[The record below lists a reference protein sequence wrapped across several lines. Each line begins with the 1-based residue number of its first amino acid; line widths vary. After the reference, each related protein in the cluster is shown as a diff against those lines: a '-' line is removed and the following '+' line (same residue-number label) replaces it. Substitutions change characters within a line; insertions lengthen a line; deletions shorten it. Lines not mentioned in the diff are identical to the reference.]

1 MLVIDEVSLILL
13 ILIIIVV
20 ISAVFGVIIY
30 HFFNCSKS
38 YKKNDSDD
46 PLPYSTYVLYRFIT
60 RFFCLILFMMFL
72 LLFVVI
78 LLKTYVLLG
87 GSLK

>member
-1 MLVIDEVSLILL
+1 MLVIDEVSLMLL
-13 ILIIIVV
+13 IIVA
-20 ISAVFGVIIY
+20 ISAVFVVVMY
-30 HFFNCSKS
+30 LFFARSKLD
-38 YKKNDSDD
+38 KITDSDD
-46 PLPYSTYVLYRFIT
+46 SLPYSTCVFYMFIM
-60 RFFCLILFMMFL
+60 RFFCAILFMMFL

>member
-13 ILIIIVV
+13 LIIIIVV

-38 YKKNDSDD
+38 DKKMIQMIHCHI
-46 PLPYSTYVLYRFIT
+46 VLMYCIDLSRD
-60 RFFCLILFMMFL
+60 FF
-72 LLFVVI
+72 V
-78 LLKTYVLLG
+78 
-87 GSLK
+87 

>member
-13 ILIIIVV
+13 IIFV
-20 ISAVFGVIIY
+20 ISA
-30 HFFNCSKS
+30 FFVVGMYLFFVCSKS
-38 YKKNDSDD
+38 DEKTDSDD
-46 PLPYSTYVLYRFIT
+46 SLPYSTYVFYMFIM
-60 RFFCLILFMMFL
+60 RFFCAILFMMFL
-72 LLFVVI
+72 LFFVVI